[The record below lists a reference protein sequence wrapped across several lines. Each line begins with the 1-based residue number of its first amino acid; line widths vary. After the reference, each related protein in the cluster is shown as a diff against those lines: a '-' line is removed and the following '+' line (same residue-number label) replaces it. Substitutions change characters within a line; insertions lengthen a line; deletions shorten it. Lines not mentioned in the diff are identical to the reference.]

1 MSIAGRSGGCWG
13 VSCVIWAEGVGWG
26 ENHVCH
32 RPKGWW
38 VGVKFD
44 EPVGKNDGAV
54 KGERYFTCPDG
65 YGSFQRPENVTVGDY
80 PDEDDPF
87 GESEDEI

>member
-1 MSIAGRSGGCWG
+1 
-13 VSCVIWAEGVGWG
+13 
-26 ENHVCH
+26 
-32 RPKGWW
+32 
-38 VGVKFD
+38 VKFD